1 VGNSLIARCILVLAV
16 ASSCWGQ
23 ESKDEVI
30 QKLISR
36 VEALERE
43 IAALKA
49 APGTPAAPAPNE
61 AAAKTPDAPATPT
74 TPAGPATLAP
84 EPPPSADNQNASR
97 FTFHGYADAGFL
109 RNMDGDSVK
118 RFAQGEV
125 DLFATARISPKLNV
139 LLEGVIETDNQIL
152 NNDVPLNLERALLQY
167 RYNDYFNLDIG
178 SNRTALGFYSTAY
191 LRGSWFQ
198 TAVSRPGIFAFE
210 DDGGFLPLH
219 NVGVSVNGRIPS
231 GALGLHYVFEMG
243 SSRNYAQ
250 AGRTGTN
257 LEHNGAV
264 NFALFARPSR
274 IPGLQVGFSAYRDK
288 FSPGFGVFFH
298 RSIWTAHAVYHA
310 RRLEFLNEVVL
321 EKATAP
327 TLGNANIPGFYSQA
341 AYRVRSNW
349 SPYLRFDY
357 LNVYGK
363 YVEIDALKQY
373 FPWRTIFSGGVRYD
387 LSEAVAFKF
396 ELGRET
402 GRFQSPWIRAA
413 AQIAFTF

>member
-1 VGNSLIARCILVLAV
+1 VLAV

-43 IAALKA
+43 IAAMKQ
-49 APGTPAAPAPNE
+49 APETPAAPAPNE
-61 AAAKTPDAPATPT
+61 AAAKTPDAPATPA
-74 TPAGPATLAP
+74 TPAP

-109 RNMDGDSVK
+109 RNVDGSSVK
-118 RFAQGEV
+118 RFTQGEV
-125 DLFATARISPKLNV
+125 DLFTTARISPKVN
-139 LLEGVIETDNQIL
+139 LLMEAVIETDNQIL
-152 NNDVPLNLERALLQY
+152 NNDVPINIERALLQY
-167 RYNDYFNLDIG
+167 RHNDYFNLDIG
-178 SNRTALGFYSTAY
+178 SYRTALGFYSTAY

-219 NVGVSVNGRIPS
+219 NAGVSVNGRIPS
-231 GALGLHYVFEMG
+231 GALGLHYVFEVG

-250 AGRTGTN
+250 AGRTGTD

-264 NFALFARPSR
+264 NIAVFAQPSSVH
-274 IPGLQVGFSAYRDK
+274 GLQVGFSAYRDK
-288 FSPGFGVFFH
+288 FSPGPGFFFH
-298 RSIWTAHAVYHA
+298 RSIWMAHAVYQA
-310 RRLEFLNEVVL
+310 RHLEFLNEVVL

-327 TLGNANIPGFYSQA
+327 TFGNVGIPGFYSQA

-363 YVEIDALKQY
+363 YVLIDALKQY
-373 FPWRTIFSGGVRYD
+373 LPWRTIFSGGVRYD

-396 ELGRET
+396 EVGRET